1 MKKIVYKFAD
11 GTTSAIEVS
20 DELYAFYMEMERAD
34 RLNERKETRRTQSL
48 ERSLDNG
55 WDIEDKDVDI
65 VGGLE
70 ECETIDELYA
80 AISKLNPEQKWLIHQ
95 VFFERIPQIRI
106 AEQSGV
112 TKEAI
117 NNRLTR
123 ILRKMKKLL
132 QRCVDLLHFQ
142 GY

>member
-11 GTTSAIEVS
+11 GTNSAIEVS

-132 QRCVDLLHFQ
+132 Q
-142 GY
+142 